1 MFCTYKYS
9 HSGGIVLLLIT
20 LKMNLPHC
28 CQMLELVCDILT
40 ITSQLL
46 NPCHKNVRFFLDF
59 SLKLL
64 CLPFAFLWPV
74 AVYYTWFSAVI
85 FSFIIFC
92 KTKCIFNNFLSF
104 LS

>member
-28 CQMLELVCDILT
+28 CQMLELVCDILS

-46 NPCHKNVRFFLDF
+46 NPYHKNVRFFLDF
-59 SLKLL
+59 SSKLL
-64 CLPFAFLWPV
+64 CLPFAFFV
-74 AVYYTWFSAVI
+74 AGCSILHVVLSCNF
-85 FSFIIFC
+85 FIDHI
-92 KTKCIFNNFLSF
+92 L
-104 LS
+104 